1 MIYNYAEPRDK
12 GKILNLFPIIRE
24 YLFKSQK
31 PQDEKMKIKIITALA
46 HRLAFL

>member
-12 GKILNLFPIIRE
+12 GRILNLFPIIRE

-31 PQDEKMKIKIITALA
+31 PQDEKNENKNHYGTCA
-46 HRLAFL
+46 